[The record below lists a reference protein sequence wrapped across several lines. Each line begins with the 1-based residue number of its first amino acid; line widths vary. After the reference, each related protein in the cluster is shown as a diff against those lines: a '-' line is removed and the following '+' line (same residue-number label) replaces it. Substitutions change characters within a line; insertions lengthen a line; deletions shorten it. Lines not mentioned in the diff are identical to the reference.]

1 MKSAVS
7 KSDLCVR
14 MSLKQRVRDMERELL
29 GEMDKDSMATEAPS
43 APVTYERRVST
54 DLEDRLPKPCKLVCS
69 N

>member
-29 GEMDKDSMATEAPS
+29 GEMDKDSMATEAPY
-43 APVTYERRVST
+43 APVTYERRVNT